1 MGTRRMKNYV
11 WLVRREFWENKAIW
25 IMPCCIGGA
34 LTIAALFGRVEIDL
48 PNLPQQN
55 RSVAAM
61 ALFAF
66 GAVFYVA
73 MSIYSCW
80 YLLECLHADRKD
92 RSVLFWKSMP
102 ISDTATV
109 LSKLFVGLIAVPAVY
124 FAAADLA
131 TLLMAGILSARMSLG
146 GALSHAAFWQ
156 PTFWLQLQVLWLY
169 VILTTAIWFLPITGW
184 LLVVSAWAKR
194 AVVLWAILPPLA
206 AMLAEH
212 LFVRTHVIAS
222 VLNGR
227 LLAGYRQA
235 AFYDPM
241 PHHEWSLR
249 AGDPAAALE
258 SSWRQLDLASFLSNP
273 QTWIGLICG
282 AALIGAAIQLR
293 MRRAEA

>member
-1 MGTRRMKNYV
+1 MKNYV

-25 IMPCCIGGA
+25 IIPVAIGCT
-34 LTIAALFGRVEIDL
+34 LTIAALFGRVEIAL
-48 PNLPQQN
+48 PAPPEQN

-61 ALFAF
+61 AFFAL
-66 GAVFYVA
+66 GAVFFVV

-131 TLLMAGILSARMSLG
+131 TLLMAVILSARMSLG
-146 GALSHAAFWQ
+146 GVPSQPAFWQ
-156 PTFWLQLQVLWLY
+156 PAFWLQLQVLWVY
-169 VILTTAIWFLPITGW
+169 AILTAAIWFLPISGW

-194 AVVLWAILPPLA
+194 AVLLWAILPPLA
-206 AMLAEH
+206 AILAEH
-212 LFVRTHVIAS
+212 LFVHTHVIAN
-222 VLNGR
+222 VLSGR
-227 LLAGYRQA
+227 LLTGYRDA
-235 AFYDPM
+235 AFHDPI
-241 PHHEWSLR
+241 PHHEWSMR

-258 SSWRQLDLASFLSNP
+258 STWRMLDLVGFLSNP
-273 QTWIGLICG
+273 QTWIGALCG

>member
-1 MGTRRMKNYV
+1 MKNYV

-34 LTIAALFGRVEIDL
+34 LTIAALFGRVEIAL
-48 PNLPQQN
+48 PSLPQQN

-66 GAVFYVA
+66 GAVFYAA

-80 YLLECLHADRKD
+80 YLLECLYADRKD

-109 LSKLFVGLIAVPAVY
+109 LSKLFIGLIAVPLVY

-131 TLLMAGILSARMSLG
+131 SLLMAFILSARMSLG
-146 GALSHAAFWQ
+146 GAFSRPAFWQ

-169 VILTTAIWFLPITGW
+169 VILTTAIWFLPICGW

-222 VLNGR
+222 VLSGR

-249 AGDPAAALE
+249 AGDPATALE
-258 SSWRQLDLASFLSNP
+258 STWRTLDLASFLSNP
-273 QTWIGLICG
+273 QTWIGVLCG
-282 AALIGAAIQLR
+282 AALIAAAIQLR